1 MSVTEKINI
10 VKAAIKEYPDFPKP
24 GIMFQDIFGVLA
36 DPKANQALDD
46 LAAGHA
52 VEHAAQVDKVVPIWQ
67 QYGPCHLDEGH
78 NFACTA
84 LVLMIYII
92 IYRWCV

>member
-1 MSVTEKINI
+1 MSVTEKINL

-36 DPKANQALDD
+36 DPKANQALHD

-52 VEHAAQVDKVVPIWQ
+52 VEHAAQVDKVV
-67 QYGPCHLDEGH
+67 GLDARG
-78 NFACTA
+78 F
-84 LVLMIYII
+84 LFV
-92 IYRWCV
+92 